1 MNINYIYFILLLLLI
16 LTFIYLDKNIDKNN
30 KTSNKI
36 NIKNNRNSQENN
48 KNFKENKKL
57 EENNKKLEE
66 NNKNLEENNKDIKQK
81 NEILYYKCDK
91 FVMNKIVK
99 DIFLENNIKRTYSYN
114 DKWLLFMPCT
124 YNNVET
130 ELRKIKNLDNK
141 LIFGIHGCDLIVSKN
156 NIWRLLENKHGRKT
170 TIKLMPETF
179 ILSDKNQ
186 MDLFKKIYD
195 KNDTYI
201 MKKNIQRKQGLLLTS
216 NFDTIV
222 NNKDSKFRIV
232 QKYMKNTFMINKRK
246 LNLRIY
252 LLIVIKNN
260 KLTSYYYKNGKCIYT
275 NKDYNNT
282 LKLEENITSLNMDQ
296 KIYKKNPF
304 DLFEL
309 AQYLGINNYNALL
322 YNLKLNL
329 KKLEECYKDIIL
341 KLNKN
346 DNSNT
351 HFQLFG
357 LDYIFSNN
365 LHVYLLELN
374 KGPDMSSKNEKD
386 YILKYRVY
394 QDLFNLVNVID
405 NDNNDSN
412 NDSNNIINKNMFEKI

>member
-1 MNINYIYFILLLLLI
+1 
-16 LTFIYLDKNIDKNN
+16 
-30 KTSNKI
+30 
-36 NIKNNRNSQENN
+36 
-48 KNFKENKKL
+48 
-57 EENNKKLEE
+57 
-66 NNKNLEENNKDIKQK
+66 
-81 NEILYYKCDK
+81 
-91 FVMNKIVK
+91 
-99 DIFLENNIKRTYSYN
+99 
-114 DKWLLFMPCT
+114 MPCT
-124 YNNVET
+124 YNNVEI
-130 ELRKIKNLDNK
+130 ELRKIKNVENK

-156 NIWRLLENKHGRKT
+156 NIWKLLENKHGRKK

-186 MDLFKKIYD
+186 MNLFKKIYNE
-195 KNDTYI
+195 NDTYI

-216 NFDTIV
+216 DYKTIV
-222 NNKDSKFRIV
+222 NNNDSKFRIV

-246 LNLRIY
+246 LNLRVY

-275 NKDYNNT
+275 NKNYNNS
-282 LKLEENITSLNMDQ
+282 LNLEENITSLNLDL

-309 AQYLGINNYNALL
+309 AQNLGINNYNILL
-322 YNLKLNL
+322 YNIKLNL
-329 KKLEECYKDIIL
+329 KKLEECYKDILL

-346 DNSNT
+346 TNNNT
-351 HFQLFG
+351 YFQLFG

-374 KGPDMSSKNEKD
+374 KGPDMSSKNEQD

-394 QDLFNLVNVID
+394 QDLFNLIKLID
-405 NDNNDSN
+405 NKDTGNT
-412 NDSNNIINKNMFEKI
+412 IISKNMFEKI